1 MIYWIV
7 TQTIMPLARRR
18 IHSVVGLENLPI
30 DRPVILAA
38 NHASWIDPLL
48 LASVVYLTTNRKI
61 YFIAAS
67 GKYQSVGGLPITHKE
82 RGAII
87 LAALR
92 VLQMGSP
99 LGIFPEGKTNH
110 GQMLLPGKSGVARL
124 AIWSGA
130 PVIPVGIKG
139 VRGVKPFRAAWSF
152 FTSRKIEL
160 TFGQPIRFAVQPIGE
175 MDQAKLIAATDFIMA
190 KIAILSDKETP
201 NGISDFKTNSH
212 PDRPSGS

>member
-7 TQTIMPLARRR
+7 SKTIMPLARRH
-18 IHSVVGLENLPI
+18 IHSVVGLENLPV

-48 LASVVYLTTNRKI
+48 LASIVYLTTNRKI
-61 YFIAAS
+61 FFIAAS

-82 RGAII
+82 RGAVI

-92 VLQMGSP
+92 VLQMGNP

-110 GQMLLPGKSGVARL
+110 GQVLLPGKSGVARL

-139 VRGVKPFRAAWSF
+139 VRGINPFRAIWSF
-152 FTSRKIEL
+152 FTSRKIEII
-160 TFGQPIRFAVQPIGE
+160 FGQSFRFPVQPIGE
-175 MDQAKLIAATDFIMA
+175 MDQAKLSTATDSIMA
-190 KIAILSDKETP
+190 KIAILSDKEKP
-201 NGISDFKTNSH
+201 NGISDFKTDVGT
-212 PDRPSGS
+212 DRP